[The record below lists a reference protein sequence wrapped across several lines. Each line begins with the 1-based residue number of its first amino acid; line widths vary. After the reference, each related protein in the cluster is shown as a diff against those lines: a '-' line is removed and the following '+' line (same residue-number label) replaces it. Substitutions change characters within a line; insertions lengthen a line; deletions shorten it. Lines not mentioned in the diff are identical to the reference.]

1 MVRPAITS
9 NTTQNMKTNKLWIGC
24 LLLLTMSSCDKSFI
38 EISPKNF
45 ISSSNFF
52 QTQNDFIQAV
62 NATYAPLRNVYNSA
76 YIMGEMRSDNT
87 HYIFNSSN
95 RGNLVREEIADFVDN
110 PTAAP
115 TSEKWTSNY
124 RVIAYANEVLLRID
138 AATIDEAVKKNLK
151 GQVLFLRALA
161 YFDLVQYFGD
171 VPLVLKPTSGSADE
185 IIGVQSALT
194 RTPKTDVY
202 AQIVKDAKEAAT
214 LLLNKLTQE
223 KGRATIGAA
232 KTLLG
237 NVHIVLKQWTEA
249 ETALKEVVSSGQ
261 YSLLPDYAS
270 VFSPANKNHAESIF
284 EVQYLQGNLG
294 LQSSF
299 GYVFAPNLTNLTPL
313 VGFTFNNQSIG
324 GWNIPTD
331 DLVATYETGD
341 KRKAASIMDGYTE
354 SGKFVAQ
361 PFIKKYFNLPFPTP
375 NGSSPNNN
383 DNWPVYRYAEVLLM
397 LAEALNE
404 QGKAGEAL
412 PHLNAIRTRAGLSA
426 TTTTNQAELRE
437 LILKER
443 RIELAFENKRWQ
455 DLVRTGKAIEV
466 MTAYGTKLKASG
478 KHPNLLTSSYNVTQN
493 RLLFPIPFSEVQV
506 NPKLVQNPGY

>member
-1 MVRPAITS
+1 
-9 NTTQNMKTNKLWIGC
+9 MKINKLIIGC
-24 LLLLTMSSCDKSFI
+24 FLLTALSACNKSFI
-38 EISPKNF
+38 EIAPENF
-45 ISSSNFF
+45 ISSANFF
-52 QTQNDFIQAV
+52 QTQNDFVQAV
-62 NATYAPLRNVYNSA
+62 NATYAPLRNLYNDA

-95 RGNLVREEIADFVDN
+95 RGNLVREEVADFIDN

-115 TSEKWTSNY
+115 TSNKWTSSY
-124 RVIAYANEVLLRID
+124 RIIANANEVLLRID

-194 RTPKTDVY
+194 RTPKADVY

-214 LLLNKLTQE
+214 LLPNKATQE
-223 KGRATIGAA
+223 KGRATVGAA

-237 NVHIVLKQWTEA
+237 NVYVVLKQWSEA
-249 ETALKEVVSSGQ
+249 ETVLKEVVSSGQ

-270 VFSPANKNHAESIF
+270 VFNPANKNHAESVF

-299 GYVFAPNLTNLTPL
+299 GYVFAPNVTNMTPL
-313 VGFTFNNQSIG
+313 TGFTFNNQSIG
-324 GWNIPTD
+324 GWNTPTE
-331 DLVATYETGD
+331 DLMAAYETGD
-341 KRKAASIMDGYTE
+341 KRKAASVMDGYTE
-354 SGKFVAQ
+354 SGKFVPQ
-361 PFIKKYFNLPFPTP
+361 PFIKKYFNLPFPAP
-375 NGSSPNNN
+375 NGSSPNTN
-383 DNWPVYRYAEVLLM
+383 DNWPVYRYAEVLLL
-397 LAEALNE
+397 LAEVLNE

-412 PHLNAIRTRAGLSA
+412 PHLNAVRTRAGLAAVSNN
-426 TTTTNQAELRE
+426 NQAQLRDV
-437 LILKER
+437 LQKER
-443 RIELAFENKRWQ
+443 RIELVFENKRWL

-466 MTAYGTKLKASG
+466 ISAYGSKLKASG
-478 KHPNLLTSSYNVTQN
+478 KHTYLLSSTYNVTAN
-493 RLLFPIPFSEVQV
+493 RLLFPIPFSERQV
-506 NPKLVQNPGY
+506 NPNLTQNPGY

>member
-1 MVRPAITS
+1 
-9 NTTQNMKTNKLWIGC
+9 MKINKLIIGC
-24 LLLLTMSSCDKSFI
+24 FLLTALSACNKSFI
-38 EISPKNF
+38 EIAPENF
-45 ISSSNFF
+45 ISSANFF
-52 QTQNDFIQAV
+52 QTQNDFVQAV
-62 NATYAPLRNVYNSA
+62 NATYAPLRNLYNDA

-95 RGNLVREEIADFVDN
+95 RGNLVREEVADFIDN

-115 TSEKWTSNY
+115 TSNKWTSSY
-124 RVIAYANEVLLRID
+124 RIIANANEVLLRID

-194 RTPKTDVY
+194 RTPKADVY

-214 LLLNKLTQE
+214 LLPNKATQE
-223 KGRATIGAA
+223 KGRATVGSA

-237 NVHIVLKQWTEA
+237 NVYVVLKQWSEA
-249 ETALKEVVSSGQ
+249 ETVLKEVVSSGQ

-270 VFSPANKNHAESIF
+270 VFNPANKNHAESVF

-299 GYVFAPNLTNLTPL
+299 GYVFAPNVTNMTPL
-313 VGFTFNNQSIG
+313 TGFTFNNQSIG
-324 GWNIPTD
+324 GWNTPTE
-331 DLVATYETGD
+331 DLMAAYETGD
-341 KRKAASIMDGYTE
+341 KRKAASVMDGYTE

-361 PFIKKYFNLPFPTP
+361 PFIKKYFNLPFPAP
-375 NGSSPNNN
+375 NGSSPNTN
-383 DNWPVYRYAEVLLM
+383 DNWPVYRYAEVLLL
-397 LAEALNE
+397 LAEVLNE

-412 PHLNAIRTRAGLSA
+412 PHLNAVRTRAGLAAVSNN
-426 TTTTNQAELRE
+426 NQAQLRDV
-437 LILKER
+437 LQKER
-443 RIELAFENKRWQ
+443 RIELVFENKRWL

-466 MTAYGTKLKASG
+466 ISAYGSKLKASG
-478 KHPNLLTSSYNVTQN
+478 KHTYLLSSTYNVTAN
-493 RLLFPIPFSEVQV
+493 RLLFPIPFSERQV
-506 NPKLVQNPGY
+506 NPNLTQNPGY